1 MAMTKIKITV
11 SAILDVD
18 MDDYQ
23 DVIDGECTPAAVADH
38 IYYQVLGGPEVLDTV
53 LENEFVVFTEP
64 AEPEDVIDFDETLE
78 KQVKDRDARYGDDE
92 EE

>member
-11 SAILDVD
+11 SAIFDVD
-18 MDDYQ
+18 MDDYR
-23 DVIDGECTPAAVADH
+23 DLIDGECTPEAVAEH
-38 IYYQVLGGPEVLDTV
+38 VYYQVLGGPEVLDSV
-53 LENEFVVFTEP
+53 LENEFVIFTDV

-78 KQVKDRDARYGDDE
+78 KQVMDRDARFGNE